1 MAKIRHELY
10 YGDPQKAK
18 NKLNG
23 ILEDE
28 DLLPDYPEAEI
39 LQAEIYVYFGEIDR
53 ARLVIRDLFRSREL
67 PGWLNEVVQNIS
79 VEYDLQFQLPEPGN
93 K

>member
-1 MAKIRHELY
+1 M
-10 YGDPQKAK
+10 
-18 NKLNG
+18 
-23 ILEDE
+23 
-28 DLLPDYPEAEI
+28 
-39 LQAEIYVYFGEIDR
+39 YFGEIDR